1 LAVDTAGNLFIAEY
15 LNNRVRKVTPEGII
29 TTVAGSSQCC
39 DLGDGGQATSAY
51 IPMPHGIALDAGGNL
66 YVTEWPDSRIRKV
79 TPSGMISTYAGAG
92 TRGFSGDGGPAT
104 QAQLNC
110 PWGLALDE
118 AGNLYVADNQNLRV
132 REITRDGMI
141 TTIAG
146 GPTSALPVDNPTGI
160 TVDASGNVV
169 TSGGWIISSSGRQ
182 SVINVRSRDTPVNVS
197 GVGIGSDVRGNLY
210 VVAGNAVLKLDAV
223 YLRRPSH

>member
-1 LAVDTAGNLFIAEY
+1 
-15 LNNRVRKVTPEGII
+15 
-29 TTVAGSSQCC
+29 
-39 DLGDGGQATSAY
+39 
-51 IPMPHGIALDAGGNL
+51 MPHGIALDAGGNL

-79 TPSGMISTYAGAG
+79 TPSGMISTFAGAG

-118 AGNLYVADNQNLRV
+118 GGDLYVADDQNLRV

-146 GPTSALPVDNPTGI
+146 GPSSALPVDNPTGI

-169 TSGGWIISSSGRQ
+169 TSGGWIISPSGRQ
-182 SVINVRSRDTPVNVS
+182 SVINVRSRDTSVEVS
-197 GVGIGSDVRGNLY
+197 GVAISSDVRGNLY
-210 VVAGNAVLKLDAV
+210 VVAGNAVLKLDTV
-223 YLRRPSH
+223 QLRPPSR